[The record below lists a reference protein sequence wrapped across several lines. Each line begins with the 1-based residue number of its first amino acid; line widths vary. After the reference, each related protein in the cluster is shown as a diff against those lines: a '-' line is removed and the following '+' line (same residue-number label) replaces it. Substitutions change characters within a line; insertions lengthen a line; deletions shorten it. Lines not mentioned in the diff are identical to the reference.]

1 MKKMMFAVALVAAF
15 TFASCGSKSQS
26 AQPAADST
34 AVADSAAAG
43 ASAQVSPETSKM
55 LGTLTA
61 QVSQAIGAK
70 NPKALTTALADMAA
84 TYKTLV
90 NAGKLDEA
98 KAYGEHVK
106 AFVNK
111 NAESLKSVAAT
122 AGNTTINDLV
132 TSIKNLPTTAETT
145 ADEAKAAVSSDVVN
159 LASPYIQKGAEAAAT
174 AETAADVLKNAPE
187 AAATAAKTAA
197 SNAAATAENTAKT
210 AVNNAATAAKS
221 AAEAKVNEGKAA
233 VNKAAT
239 DAQSKAAKKVTDAQ
253 KKANDA
259 VNSAANK
266 ALKGIGL

>member
-1 MKKMMFAVALVAAF
+1 MMFAVALVAAF
-15 TFASCGSKSQS
+15 TFASCGNKSQS

-34 AVADSAAAG
+34 AVADSAAAAAA
-43 ASAQVSPETSKM
+43 ASAKVSPETSKM

-106 AFVNK
+106 VFVNK
-111 NAESLKSVAAT
+111 KAASLKSVAAT

-132 TSIKNLPTTAETT
+132 TSIMNLPTTAETT
-145 ADEAKAAVSSDVVN
+145 ADEAKAAVTSDVVN

-174 AETAADVLKNAPE
+174 AESAADVLKNAPE
-187 AAATAAKTAA
+187 VAATAAKTAA